1 MLFGVQLAVT
11 LESNRM
17 LGGVGA
23 LLSVV
28 SSAASFL
35 SLAQFFIPSM
45 YTAGFGG
52 FLGLLGIAGFAGL
65 ILFMVAMNGLASY
78 YKDRS
83 IFNNALY
90 WIITCII
97 EAVVA
102 VGLVFVVVLSV
113 LSRIIG
119 TLSSFT
125 AANPPTFSSLLDIL
139 QPYIGYFIP
148 VGVVVFAIAVVAV
161 VFLMRAFN
169 RLAVASGVQLFK
181 TVGLLFLA
189 GAALSGALVLL
200 AALLVSVGLVTFGSV
215 LPLIV
220 VSGLVNFAAWVLASM
235 AFFRIRAPASP
246 QTFPQTA
253 PQTVTPAVGQVKYCP
268 YCGAENMVDA
278 IFCARCGKK
287 L

>member
-1 MLFGVQLAVT
+1 LAVT
-11 LESNRM
+11 LESNRT

-35 SLAQFFIPSM
+35 SLAQFFFPSM

-52 FLGLLGIAGFAGL
+52 FLGLLGLAGFAGL
-65 ILFMVAMNGLASY
+65 ILFMVAMNGLANY

-102 VGLVFVVVLSV
+102 ACLVFVVVLSV

-119 TLSSFT
+119 TLPSFT
-125 AANPPTFSSLLDIL
+125 SANPPTFSSVLDIL

-169 RLAVASGVQLFK
+169 RLAVASGVRLFK

-189 GAALSGALVLL
+189 GVALAGALVLL
-200 AALLVSVGLVTFGSV
+200 AALLVLVGLVTFTSV

-235 AFFRIRAPASP
+235 AFFRIRALASP

-253 PQTVTPAVGQVKYCP
+253 LQTVTPAAGQMKYCP
-268 YCGAENMVDA
+268 HCGAGNIMDA
-278 IFCARCGKK
+278 AFCVRCGKK
-287 L
+287 LQS

>member
-1 MLFGVQLAVT
+1 MAVT

-28 SSAASFL
+28 SSVASFL
-35 SLAQFFIPSM
+35 SLAQFLFPSL

-52 FLGLLGIAGFAGL
+52 FLGLLGLAGFAGL
-65 ILFMVAMNGLASY
+65 ILFMVAMNGLANY

-83 IFNNALY
+83 IFDNALY

-102 VGLVFVVVLSV
+102 AGLVFVVILSV

-119 TLSSFT
+119 TLPPFT
-125 AANPPTFSSLLDIL
+125 PANPPTLKSLLDAL

-169 RLAVASGVQLFK
+169 RLAVASGVRLFR

-189 GAALSGALVLL
+189 GVALTGALVLL
-200 AALLVSVGLVTFGSV
+200 AALLFSVGLVTFSSV

-253 PQTVTPAVGQVKYCP
+253 PQTVTPAAGQVKYCS
-268 YCGAENMVDA
+268 YCGAENMPDA
-278 IFCARCGKK
+278 VFCVHCGKK

>member
-1 MLFGVQLAVT
+1 LAVT
-11 LESNRM
+11 LESNRT

-35 SLAQFFIPSM
+35 SLAQFFFPSL
-45 YTAGFGG
+45 YATGFGG
-52 FLGLLGIAGFAGL
+52 FLGLLGLAGFAGL
-65 ILFMVAMNGLASY
+65 ILFMVAMNGLANY

-102 VGLVFVVVLSV
+102 ACLVFVVILSV

-119 TLSSFT
+119 TLPSFT
-125 AANPPTFSSLLDIL
+125 PANPPAFSSLLDIL

-148 VGVVVFAIAVVAV
+148 VGVVIFAIAVVAV

-189 GAALSGALVLL
+189 GVALTGAIALL
-200 AALLVSVGLVTFGSV
+200 AALMVSVGSVTFSSV

-220 VSGLVNFAAWVLASM
+220 VSGLVNFAAWALASM
-235 AFFRIRAPASP
+235 AFFRIRAPASS

-253 PQTVTPAVGQVKYCP
+253 PQTVTPAAG
-268 YCGAENMVDA
+268 
-278 IFCARCGKK
+278 
-287 L
+287 